1 MNLNY
6 SLKAFSQLTHNEHSK
21 KHAIHK
27 AGHAV
32 AIYLGNRQK
41 RVSPFFFQLYIKEQS
56 NHFQLSHALSLLND
70 ESIGKLEHDRLIQPL
85 LFSTVKAT
93 KAISSEQMQA
103 YENAFETDVISL
115 LVGPLAEAK
124 YVAMRDG
131 ELINPRL
138 VNLNALH
145 HYGGSADLEIINKYL
160 EYFIIEKAE
169 REKKISELF
178 LQAFSFINDR
188 SNWLTITVLA
198 YYVLAGRM
206 NISEGGAHMANGI
219 PECTIGN
226 VRPDLHRNFN
236 HWDRI

>member
-6 SLKAFSQLTHNEHSK
+6 SPKAFSQLPHNEYSK
-21 KHAIHK
+21 KSAIHE

-41 RVSPFFFQLYIKEQS
+41 RHSPFIFQLYIKEQS
-56 NHFQLSHALSLLND
+56 SHFQLSRSLNLLND
-70 ESIGKLEHDRLIQPL
+70 KGIGKVADDRLVQPL
-85 LFSTVKAT
+85 PFSTVKAT
-93 KAISSEQMQA
+93 KAISLEQMQA

-115 LVGPLAEAK
+115 LAGPLAEAK

-145 HYGGSADLEIINKYL
+145 HYGGSADLEILNKYL
-160 EYFIIEKAE
+160 DYFIVEKAE

-178 LQAFSFINDR
+178 LQAFSFISDR
-188 SNWLTITVLA
+188 SNWLAITVLA
-198 YYVLAGRM
+198 YYVLADRM
-206 NISEGGAHMANGI
+206 NSIEGKEVMPYLIHSL
-219 PECTIGN
+219 
-226 VRPDLHRNFN
+226 VRS
-236 HWDRI
+236 

>member
-6 SLKAFSQLTHNEHSK
+6 SPKAFFQLTHNEHSK
-21 KHAIHK
+21 KSAIHN

-41 RVSPFFFQLYIKEQS
+41 QLPPFCFQVFFKKQS
-56 NHFQLSHALSLLND
+56 NHFQLSRALNLLND
-70 ESIGKLEHDRLIQPL
+70 EGIGKLAEDRLIQPL
-85 LFSTVKAT
+85 SFSTVKT
-93 KAISSEQMQA
+93 IQTISSEQMQA
-103 YENAFETDVISL
+103 YENTFETDVISL

-124 YVAMRDG
+124 YVALRDD

-145 HYGGSADLEIINKYL
+145 NYGGSADLEIINNYL
-160 EYFIIEKAE
+160 DYFIVEKAE

-188 SNWLTITVLA
+188 SNWLVITMLA
-198 YYVLAGRM
+198 TY
-206 NISEGGAHMANGI
+206 I
-219 PECTIGN
+219 
-226 VRPDLHRNFN
+226 
-236 HWDRI
+236 